1 MPLILRP
8 TRITEHTATLIDN
21 IFTNDIE
28 NIESS
33 TNGIIF
39 SDISDNLPIVHVRN
53 SKIHLE
59 STRTAEFIC
68 ERIINDSNIQSFTNE
83 IKCIS
88 WENVLSNNNSTESN
102 NEFFE
107 LFANAY
113 EKNFPLT
120 KKVLKKKIDK
130 NKSPWMT
137 KCIAKSVKKKN
148 TLYKKYLCHPTTNNE
163 DKYKRYK
170 NKLNHIIKI
179 AKKKYYEEQLINY
192 KHNTK
197 LLWKTLN
204 EIMNRHKNNNMLPR
218 EFNGNS
224 PGEIIS
230 DPYTIIFCKCWT
242 I

>member
-39 SDISDNLPIVHVRN
+39 SDISDHLPIVHVRN

-59 STRTAEFIC
+59 TTRTAEFIC
-68 ERIINDSNIQSFTNE
+68 KRIIKDSNIQSFTNE

-88 WENVLSNNNSTESN
+88 WENVLSNNNSAESY
-102 NEFFE
+102 NEFFD
-107 LFANAY
+107 LFSNVY

-120 KKVLKKKIDK
+120 KKVFKKKLTKIK
-130 NKSPWMT
+130 AHAWMT

-170 NKLNHIIKI
+170 
-179 AKKKYYEEQLINY
+179 
-192 KHNTK
+192 
-197 LLWKTLN
+197 
-204 EIMNRHKNNNMLPR
+204 KN
-218 EFNGNS
+218 
-224 PGEIIS
+224 
-230 DPYTIIFCKCWT
+230 
-242 I
+242 